1 MNGNAQR
8 AVAVVSYLTTTAWR
22 SNKNIA
28 AWEGKRVNG
37 SCAPDDDLTL
47 IDEVASWSDAR
58 PRIATSAE
66 SHSLGRSG
74 RLLLG
79 RENQMPIK
87 IFFAQG
93 NELIGQLESDI
104 NEWRKNLGSRAEV
117 THIATS
123 ATEHKDDAE
132 GWQPRIVVT
141 VWYEL

>member
-1 MNGNAQR
+1 ML
-8 AVAVVSYLTTTAWR
+8 SLL
-22 SNKNIA
+22 K
-28 AWEGKRVNG
+28 
-37 SCAPDDDLTL
+37 
-47 IDEVASWSDAR
+47 
-58 PRIATSAE
+58 ATRWADR
-66 SHSLGRSG
+66 GA
-74 RLLLG
+74 LLFG

-132 GWQPRIVVT
+132 GWQPRIVIA

>member
-1 MNGNAQR
+1 M
-8 AVAVVSYLTTTAWR
+8 L
-22 SNKNIA
+22 
-28 AWEGKRVNG
+28 G
-37 SCAPDDDLTL
+37 S
-47 IDEVASWSDAR
+47 
-58 PRIATSAE
+58 
-66 SHSLGRSG
+66 
-74 RLLLG
+74 
-79 RENQMPIK
+79 ENQMPIK

-132 GWQPRIVVT
+132 DWQPRIVIT